1 MMRAGWCCIRDA
13 CTSMTDT
20 GPDEHAYAADELPAP
35 ETLPDQELPRVETPI
50 VPKST
55 ISGTAVIAMVAIMT
69 FLASL
74 TLGVVIM
81 VRASASDWQSDIAR
95 EVTIQVRPVAGRDIE
110 SDIGKAVIVARS
122 LAGIADVRP
131 YSKEESSR
139 LLEPWLGSGLAL
151 GDLPVP
157 RLIAVSLAQDAPPDL
172 QQLRQALAEQ
182 VPSASLDDH
191 REFVDR
197 IRGVTNSA
205 LIAGICVLLL
215 VLAATVLSV
224 AFATR
229 GAMATNRPV
238 IEVLHFVGAKNSFIA
253 GHFQRHFLA
262 LGLRGG
268 IIGGGSAAVLLA
280 LAQLGSTWFRGT
292 VGGEQLTALF
302 GTMSIGWQGYA
313 SVLGLVLLIAVVTA
327 ATSRRT
333 VNRTLENI
341 Q

>member
-1 MMRAGWCCIRDA
+1 
-13 CTSMTDT
+13 MTDT
-20 GPDEHAYAADELPAP
+20 GPVEEDYAADELPAP
-35 ETLPDQELPRVETPI
+35 ETLPDRELPRVETPI
-50 VPKST
+50 VPKGT
-55 ISGTAVIAMVAIMT
+55 IGGSAVTAMVAIMS

-74 TLGVVIM
+74 ALGAVIM
-81 VRASASDWQSDIAR
+81 VRATASDWQSDVAR
-95 EVTIQVRPVAGRDIE
+95 EVTIQVRPAAGRDIE
-110 SDIGKAVIVARS
+110 TDVGKAVIVARS

-131 YSKEESSR
+131 YSKEESAR

-157 RLIAVSLAQDAPPDL
+157 RLIAVTLSRDPAPDL
-172 QQLRQALAEQ
+172 GQLRQALAEQ

-197 IRGVTNSA
+197 MRGVTNIV
-205 LIAGICVLLL
+205 LGVGIAMLLL

-238 IEVLHFVGAKNSFIA
+238 IEVLHFVGAKNNYIA
-253 GHFQRHFLA
+253 GHFQRHFLV

-268 IIGGGSAAVLLA
+268 AIGGGCAAVVFGLA
-280 LAQLGSTWFRGT
+280 ELVSAWFRGT
-292 VGGEQLTALF
+292 SGGEQLVALF

-313 SVLGLVLLIAVVTA
+313 AVFGLVVLIAVVTA
-327 ATSRRT
+327 ATSRQT
-333 VNRTLENI
+333 VNRTLETI